1 MKVSELAKAA
11 GVTAETVRH
20 YVREGLLHP
29 ERHPDNGYQ
38 LFAHGDL
45 ERLRFIHRARNLGF
59 GVAEIREILAHADQ
73 GDSPC
78 PMVRDL
84 LASRLPEIRAR
95 IAELQALAARME
107 QALETWA
114 EMPDG
119 TPDGHS
125 LCRLIES
132 FPEPLRDNPCDTPR
146 DNHERGNDGHRTP
159 IGATSS
165 EETP

>member
-1 MKVSELAKAA
+1 MKVSELARLA

-20 YVREGLLHP
+20 YTREGLLHP
-29 ERHPDNGYQ
+29 ERHPKNGYQ
-38 LFAHGDL
+38 LFGQGDL
-45 ERLRFIHRARNLGF
+45 DRLRFIQRARTLGF
-59 GVAEIREILAHADQ
+59 GVAEIRDILDHADH

-84 LASRLPEIRAR
+84 LASRLPQIRER
-95 IAELQALAARME
+95 IRELQSLAQRME
-107 QALETWA
+107 QALAAWE

-132 FPEPLRDNPCDTPR
+132 FPEPLTAG
-146 DNHERGNDGHRTP
+146 HETG
-159 IGATSS
+159 
-165 EETP
+165 EETQ

>member
-1 MKVSELAKAA
+1 MKVSELASLA
-11 GVTAETVRH
+11 GVTPETVRH
-20 YVREGLLHP
+20 YTREGLLHP

-38 LFAHGDL
+38 LYGQQEL
-45 ERLRFIHRARNLGF
+45 ERLRFIQRARTLGF
-59 GVAEIREILAHADQ
+59 GVAEIRDILAHADQ

-84 LASRLPEIRAR
+84 LASRLPEIHAR
-95 IAELQALAARME
+95 IAELQALASRME
-107 QALETWA
+107 QALEAWA

-132 FPEPLRDNPCDTPR
+132 FPEPLESGERQPR
-146 DNHERGNDGHRTP
+146 CHDEP
-159 IGATSS
+159 AKES
-165 EETP
+165 P

>member
-1 MKVSELAKAA
+1 MKVSELARAA

-20 YVREGLLHP
+20 YVREGLLAP

-38 LFAHGDL
+38 LFEPGDL
-45 ERLRFIHRARNLGF
+45 ERLRFIQRARTLGF
-59 GVAEIREILAHADQ
+59 SVAEIRDILAHADH

-84 LASRLPEIRAR
+84 LTSRLPEIHAR

-107 QALETWA
+107 QALDAWA

-132 FPEPLRDNPCDTPR
+132 FPDPLGNKERNKEP
-146 DNHERGNDGHRTP
+146 HAASGNDSD
-159 IGATSS
+159 GANGGNTST
-165 EETP
+165 EETQ

>member
-1 MKVSELAKAA
+1 MKVSELARQA

-20 YVREGLLHP
+20 YTREGLLHP

-38 LFAHGDL
+38 LFDQSDL
-45 ERLRFIHRARNLGF
+45 ARLRFIQRARTLGF
-59 GVAEIREILAHADQ
+59 SVIEIREILEHADQ

-84 LASRLPEIRAR
+84 LAQRLPEIRAR
-95 IAELQALAARME
+95 IAELEALAARME
-107 QALETWA
+107 QALDAWA

-119 TPDGHS
+119 TPNGHS

-132 FPEPLRDNPCDTPR
+132 FPSPLCHDRR
-146 DNHERGNDGHRTP
+146 SS
-159 IGATSS
+159 GAQ
-165 EETP
+165 EAQ

>member
-1 MKVSELAKAA
+1 MKVSELARLA

-20 YVREGLLHP
+20 YTREGLLHP
-29 ERHPDNGYQ
+29 ERDPENGYQ
-38 LFAHGDL
+38 LFGQAEL
-45 ERLRFIHRARNLGF
+45 ERLRFIQRARTLGF
-59 GVAEIREILAHADQ
+59 GVAEIRDILAHADH

-78 PMVRDL
+78 PLVRDL

-95 IAELQALAARME
+95 IRELEALASRME
-107 QALETWA
+107 QALDVWA

-132 FPEPLRDNPCDTPR
+132 FPEPLAAD
-146 DNHERGNDGHRTP
+146 
-159 IGATSS
+159 IGKETS
-165 EETP
+165 

>member
-1 MKVSELAKAA
+1 MKVSEIARQA

-20 YVREGLLHP
+20 YTREGLLSP
-29 ERHPDNGYQ
+29 ERHPENGYQ
-38 LFAHGDL
+38 LFDQRDL
-45 ERLRFIHRARNLGF
+45 ERLRFIQRARTLGF
-59 GVAEIREILAHADQ
+59 GVAEIRDILEHADH

-84 LASRLPEIRAR
+84 LASRLPQIRTR
-95 IAELQALAARME
+95 IAELEALAERMERALAAW
-107 QALETWA
+107 Q

-132 FPEPLRDNPCDTPR
+132 FPAPLNDDIDTGKENR
-146 DNHERGNDGHRTP
+146 
-159 IGATSS
+159 
-165 EETP
+165 

>member
-1 MKVSELAKAA
+1 MKVSELARRA

-20 YVREGLLHP
+20 YTREGLLHP
-29 ERHPDNGYQ
+29 ARDPANGYQ
-38 LFAHGDL
+38 LFTQNDL
-45 ERLRFIHRARNLGF
+45 ERLRFIQRARTLGF
-59 GVAEIREILAHADQ
+59 SVAEISDILAHADQ

-78 PMVRDL
+78 PLVRDL
-84 LASRLPEIRAR
+84 LASRLPQIRAR
-95 IAELQALAARME
+95 IQELQALAARME

-132 FPEPLRDNPCDTPR
+132 FPE
-146 DNHERGNDGHRTP
+146 
-159 IGATSS
+159 
-165 EETP
+165 EEK

>member
-1 MKVSELAKAA
+1 MKVSELARQA

-20 YVREGLLHP
+20 YTREGLLRP

-38 LFAHGDL
+38 LYDQHEL
-45 ERLRFIHRARNLGF
+45 HRLRFIQRARTLGF
-59 GVAEIREILAHADQ
+59 GVAEIREILEHADQ

-84 LASRLPEIRAR
+84 LAERLPRIRER
-95 IAELQALAARME
+95 IAELEALAERME
-107 QALETWA
+107 RALDAWA

-132 FPEPLRDNPCDTPR
+132 FPAPLDSAPDA
-146 DNHERGNDGHRTP
+146 G
-159 IGATSS
+159 
-165 EETP
+165 EEAR

>member
-1 MKVSELAKAA
+1 MKVSELARQA

-20 YVREGLLHP
+20 YTREGLLRP
-29 ERHPDNGYQ
+29 ERNPDNGYQ
-38 LFAHGDL
+38 LYDETDL
-45 ERLRFIHRARNLGF
+45 ERLRFIQRARTLGF
-59 GVAEIREILAHADQ
+59 GVAEIREILEQADQ

-78 PMVRDL
+78 PLVRDL

-95 IAELQALAARME
+95 IRELEALASRME
-107 QALETWA
+107 QALDAWA

-132 FPEPLRDNPCDTPR
+132 FPEPLPSPR
-146 DNHERGNDGHRTP
+146 DARGREPDKEV
-159 IGATSS
+159 S
-165 EETP
+165 